1 MLCMYLQV
9 LHNRAIVLSA
19 LKVQD
24 FRAKNWFSFLLV
36 SLGPGT
42 NPQCS
47 FAYIILLHCFYFL
60 ICHIVLSF

>member
-1 MLCMYLQV
+1 MYLQA
-9 LHNRAIVLSA
+9 LHNWAIVLRA

-47 FAYIILLHCFYFL
+47 FAYIILLHFL
-60 ICHIVLSF
+60 FSHLLYCAVFLNG

>member
-9 LHNRAIVLSA
+9 LHNWAVVPNT

-24 FRAKNWFSFLLV
+24 FRAKNWFSSLLV

-42 NPQCS
+42 NPQYS

-60 ICHIVLSF
+60 ICHIVLYF